1 MVKHTR
7 RILTAMCGMV
17 LLLTAVPARAEQL
30 VACWFYKYQWVY
42 YRMVPN
48 TAPPTTFP
56 TSGTG
61 NGLWV
66 TGGEPPGVD
75 ESELIL
81 NEVRRT
87 LPRGDAAAPPPQA
100 FVQNVSRMACPP
112 ALDGMSLDLA
122 RVWLRQPSPPPSV
135 VKGGGAP
142 KR

>member
-1 MVKHTR
+1 MAKNTR
-7 RILTAMCGMV
+7 RVLTAIYGMV
-17 LLLTAVPARAEQL
+17 LLLAAVPARAEMQ

-66 TGGEPPGVD
+66 TDGEPPSAD

-81 NEVRRT
+81 NEIRRT

-100 FVQNVSRMACPP
+100 YMQNINRMACP
-112 ALDGMSLDLA
+112 ASLDGMSLDLA
-122 RVWLRQPSPPPSV
+122 RVWLRQPSVPSAAT
-135 VKGGGAP
+135 GGAAP
-142 KR
+142 RR

>member
-1 MVKHTR
+1 MVKNTR
-7 RILTAMCGMV
+7 RILTAICGMV
-17 LLLTAVPARAEQL
+17 LLLVAVPAQAEQL

-66 TGGEPPGVD
+66 TDGEPPSVE

-81 NEVRRT
+81 NEIRRT

-100 FVQNVSRMACPP
+100 FIQNVSRMACPP
-112 ALDGMSLDLA
+112 SLDGMSLDLA
-122 RVWLRQPSPPPSV
+122 RVWLRQPSPPPGA
-135 VKGGGAP
+135 KGGAAP
-142 KR
+142 RR